1 MMRISLIFFFYDNI
15 TLKRKWH
22 PLDPVFA
29 YCLVYNLEVFF
40 AEEGTPILS
49 NI

>member
-1 MMRISLIFFFYDNI
+1 MMRISLIFFLRQYH
-15 TLKRKWH
+15 TQKKVA

-40 AEEGTPILS
+40 DEEGTPILS